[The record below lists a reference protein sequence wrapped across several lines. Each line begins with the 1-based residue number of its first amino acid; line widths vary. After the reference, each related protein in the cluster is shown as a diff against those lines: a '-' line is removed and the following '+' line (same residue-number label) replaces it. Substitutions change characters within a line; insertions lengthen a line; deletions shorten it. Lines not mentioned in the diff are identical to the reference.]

1 MSRSTPTKTISISK
15 SGCRQRELSSF
26 SKEAGVPHLYMLE
39 PLDISGQLCYN
50 TSGNSPQIQSSFR
63 KGDNMISTNTMS
75 LKERIL
81 PIIQKY
87 DVERVILFGSMARG
101 DADENSDYDFL
112 ISKGSLR
119 SLIQYMSFVS
129 ELESVLQCH
138 VDVITD
144 TSSDETIIQTAQR
157 EGILLYERP

>member
-1 MSRSTPTKTISISK
+1 
-15 SGCRQRELSSF
+15 
-26 SKEAGVPHLYMLE
+26 
-39 PLDISGQLCYN
+39 
-50 TSGNSPQIQSSFR
+50 
-63 KGDNMISTNTMS
+63 MISTNTMS

-81 PIIQKY
+81 PIVQKY

-144 TSSDETIIQTAQR
+144 TTSDEIIIQTAQR

>member
-1 MSRSTPTKTISISK
+1 
-15 SGCRQRELSSF
+15 
-26 SKEAGVPHLYMLE
+26 
-39 PLDISGQLCYN
+39 
-50 TSGNSPQIQSSFR
+50 
-63 KGDNMISTNTMS
+63 MISTNTMS

-81 PIIQKY
+81 PIVQKY